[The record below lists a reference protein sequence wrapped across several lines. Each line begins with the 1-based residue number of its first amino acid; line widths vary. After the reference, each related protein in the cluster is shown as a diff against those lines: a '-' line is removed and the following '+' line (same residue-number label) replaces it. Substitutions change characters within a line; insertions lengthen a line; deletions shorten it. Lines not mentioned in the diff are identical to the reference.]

1 MTAPIAI
8 LLDAASFVV
17 SAVSILAIRRPEP
30 AAEHVGVEPRW
41 HEITAGFRAI
51 AAHPLLRPLALRTAT
66 FSVAAGFTATLY
78 ILYAIQYLRLTPA
91 LLGLIITLGGIGN
104 FFGALI
110 SERLV
115 KRFPLGHVLIASTWL
130 SGVTWLLIPLAR
142 GPWYVAAAFLGAA
155 QLFGDISYPVYN
167 VHELTLRQSIAPPE
181 ILGRVNASMQMLFKG
196 LWPVGAL
203 AGGFVAQQ
211 FGVRFTLTLSALGVL
226 ASSLWLMF
234 SPVRALRGHAA

>member
-1 MTAPIAI
+1 
-8 LLDAASFVV
+8 
-17 SAVSILAIRRPEP
+17 
-30 AAEHVGVEPRW
+30 
-41 HEITAGFRAI
+41 
-51 AAHPLLRPLALRTAT
+51 
-66 FSVAAGFTATLY
+66 
-78 ILYAIQYLRLTPA
+78 
-91 LLGLIITLGGIGN
+91 
-104 FFGALI
+104 
-110 SERLV
+110 
-115 KRFPLGHVLIASTWL
+115 
-130 SGVTWLLIPLAR
+130 VTWLLIPLAR

-203 AGGFVAQQ
+203 VGGLVAQQ

-234 SPVRALRGHAA
+234 SPVRALREHAA